1 MAQSA
6 TCLTFN
12 PSGGNKYKT
21 VFWLS
26 GRIWKGEGLCEKYLC
41 FLWKHTT
48 VSGYLCLYSAFQTDL
63 NNYASCNNKN
73 IFVEVWGTPVN
84 CFPGADND

>member
-73 IFVEVWGTPVN
+73 IFVVVWGTPVN